1 MLERNTVVR
10 RAPTEVYWGEAAPIE
25 HSVQIYSDDS
35 LFMDALE
42 GYTSGGLRLGENV
55 IVIATKSHRGA
66 LERRLRVR
74 GYNVTEAQAEDRYIP
89 VDAEAVLSLFMVDGQ
104 PDENL
109 FNQVIDGFFTRAS
122 ANGQRVRVYL
132 PVGELLPG
140 ISYLIRRL
148 MENTSNT
155 SFLRQTYAEK
165 KAVESLI
172 KTPAGSIPRVVD
184 EIRERQ
190 GFHNEALINFSK
202 RENRQRFAAILRE
215 VRGFM
220 GDEPPHD
227 DMTLLVIRA

>member
-74 GYNVTEAQAEDRYIP
+74 GYNVAEAQAEDRYIP
-89 VDAEAVLSLFMVDGQ
+89 VDAEALLSQFMVDGQ

-109 FNQVIDGFFTRAS
+109 FNQVIDEFFARAS
-122 ANGQRVRVYL
+122 ANGHRVRAF
-132 PVGELLPG
+132 GEMVVLLWNEG
-140 ISYLIRRL
+140 
-148 MENTSNT
+148 NTSATVRLEHIWNQYLDRAAFCLFCAYPRS
-155 SFLRQTYAEK
+155 SFNGDADAAMLDICSHHSR
-165 KAVESLI
+165 I
-172 KTPAGSIPRVVD
+172 IP
-184 EIRERQ
+184 E
-190 GFHNEALINFSK
+190 
-202 RENRQRFAAILRE
+202 
-215 VRGFM
+215 
-220 GDEPPHD
+220 
-227 DMTLLVIRA
+227 